1 MTFIHQVML
10 YFCMAVCVMY
20 LLSGG

>member
-20 LLSGG
+20 LLSG

>member
-10 YFCMAVCVMY
+10 YFCTAVCVLY
-20 LLSGG
+20 LL

>member
-1 MTFIHQVML
+1 ML